1 MDRFALFH
9 EIVATRRSI
18 RRWVNEPVPRTHL
31 EQILDCARLAPSD
44 TNAQPWHFTVV
55 TDRALIQELERLT
68 QARFGQLAETML
80 ARGRRDAARK
90 LKVFEKYAAH
100 FGTAPAVILI
110 SGEPYDSRF
119 MREIFV
125 EMLDEAGVA
134 KLRQEESIKSTSLAA
149 MNLLLGAHALGYG
162 AVPMTGPVL
171 AIAPQLK
178 ERLRVPD
185 PFEPHLLI
193 ALGRPAGGQLPTVG
207 RKSLEQITSWIEPEP
222 EA

>member
-9 EIVATRRSI
+9 EIVRSRRSI
-18 RRWVNEPVPRTHL
+18 RRWLDQPVPRADL
-31 EQILDCARLAPSD
+31 ERILDCARLAPSD

-55 TDRALIQELERLT
+55 TDRVLIRDLERST
-68 QARFGQLAETML
+68 QGRFATLAKQML

-90 LKVFEKYAAH
+90 LRVFEKYAAH

-119 MREIFV
+119 MREVFV
-125 EMLDEAGVA
+125 EMMSEAEVA
-134 KLRQEESIKSTSLAA
+134 KLRQEESIKSTSLAT
-149 MNLLLGAHALGYG
+149 MNLLLAAHALGYG

-171 AIAPQLK
+171 AIAPELK

-185 PFEPHLLI
+185 PFQPHLLV
-193 ALGRPAGGQLPTVG
+193 ALGVPAGGPLPTVG
-207 RKSLEQITSWIEPEP
+207 RKSLAEVTSWIE
-222 EA
+222 